1 MAEQKKEQAP
11 AKSPVVA
18 RAEIGDVKIT
28 TGFEITPDEHEKLV
42 ELCANAGLLH
52 LGIRLAK
59 KEAAIL
65 SAARRK
71 FLGK

>member
-1 MAEQKKEQAP
+1 MATEKKP
-11 AKSPVVA
+11 AVKVPPVP
-18 RAEIGDVKIT
+18 RASIGDIKVT

-42 ELCANAGLLH
+42 ALCGDAGLMH

-65 SAARRK
+65 SAARRLFRLK
-71 FLGK
+71 